1 MAEMSH
7 PSMSALP
14 PNVLQNSLLHC
25 ERATIESWWTATNQ
39 RCALSSDVEWMF
51 RPPQN
56 SFATHS
62 PQKRTL
68 GCTNQYPLWANSGH
82 CRDIATALLSRDSVN
97 ANSGWCSGRD
107 TRSPPMNLDYYR
119 RYTPHRPSRDTEKV
133 SRRWLHPTS
142 FCL

>member
-51 RPPQN
+51 RQQSLKIVLQHIPP
-56 SFATHS
+56 
-62 PQKRTL
+62 K
-68 GCTNQYPLWANSGH
+68 SGH
-82 CRDIATALLSRDSVN
+82 WGAQINIRYGPIADIAETSLQLFCRGILSMRIRAGAVGAIRD
-97 ANSGWCSGRD
+97 
-107 TRSPPMNLDYYR
+107 R
-119 RYTPHRPSRDTEKV
+119 RH
-133 SRRWLHPTS
+133 
-142 FCL
+142 